1 MVNSK
6 QYVKNHGFLK
16 SIPWVNPYE
25 ESLRRR
31 RARWRSLF
39 WMTSNPLSWS
49 LAAWEVWAWWP
60 PRHFV
65 RLGTEGEPRH
75 AVEGNRKKS
84 KVVWSFVTGSN
95 GFDLPNFDRSHF
107 RSQICRLT
115 SENHP
120 KWIILM
126 SLWIYSVLDFFHSGV
141 HQGGV
146 DPTKSPRI
154 WVPAVSSSARVVG
167 KWQLAMRWRTTCLGV
182 INSSTLW

>member
-1 MVNSK
+1 M
-6 QYVKNHGFLK
+6 GRLK
-16 SIPWVNPYE
+16 FKISFCENFVIF
-25 ESLRRR
+25 SGDMMMILRGRR
-31 RARWRSLF
+31 STVRIL
-39 WMTSNPLSWS
+39 TS
-49 LAAWEVWAWWP
+49 LAHP

-107 RSQICRLT
+107 RFQS
-115 SENHP
+115 SHP
-120 KWIILM
+120 KIILM
-126 SLWIYSVLDFFHSGV
+126 NHPNESMNLFCFRFFRYGV